1 MEYAFLSG
9 TGIQVSRL
17 ALGTAV
23 LGVAPAAGESTGFIH
38 RAIDLGINFIDT
50 ANTYGNQARF
60 DRPGV
65 PAAAERASAEE
76 LVGRAIADRRD
87 RVILATKVSES
98 VGDGPNDGG
107 AHGGGGGLS
116 RVHINRMIE
125 RSLRRLH
132 TDHIDLYYAHHP
144 DPATDIADVL
154 STFNILIDQGK
165 ICHYGLSTYQ
175 AWQFTEAVLTAD
187 KLGLRRPVCHQF
199 QYSLAQRGPE
209 SDVIPAALRYQ
220 TSTTAFSP
228 LGGGLFAGDGPLRR
242 YSGSA
247 RWGGPGFTAAERAL
261 GERVRKL
268 ARVWEVEPFALALAW
283 LKSRPAVAAAIV
295 GPESVTELEGL
306 VAASELTLSREQ
318 LEELNTAA
326 AI

>member
-1 MEYAFLSG
+1 MEYAFMSG

-23 LGVAPAAGESTGFIH
+23 LGVAPTANESTAFIH

-60 DRPGV
+60 DRQGV
-65 PAAAERASAEE
+65 VAAAERASAEE
-76 LVGRAIADRRD
+76 LVGQAISDRRD
-87 RVILATKVSES
+87 EVIVATKVSEG

-107 AHGGGGGLS
+107 AHGGGLN
-116 RVHINRMIE
+116 RVHINRMLE
-125 RSLRRLH
+125 RSLRRLQ

-154 STFNILIDQGK
+154 TTFNILIDQGK
-165 ICHYGLSTYQ
+165 IRHYGLSTYQ

-187 KLGLRRPVCHQF
+187 KLGLRRPVCHQIH
-199 QYSLAQRGPE
+199 YNLASRGPE
-209 SDVIPAALRYQ
+209 SDVLPAAQHYQ
-220 TSTTAFSP
+220 ISTTVFSP
-228 LGGGLFAGDGPLRR
+228 LGGGLFAGDGAVRQ

-247 RWGGPGFTAAERAL
+247 RWGGPGFTAAERDL

-268 ARVWEVEPFALALAW
+268 ANVWEVESSALALAW
-283 LKSRPAVAAAIV
+283 LKSRPTVAAAII
-295 GPESVTELEGL
+295 GPENIPELEAL
-306 VAASELTLSREQ
+306 VAASECALSLEQ
-318 LEELNTAA
+318 LEELHVVATL
-326 AI
+326 